1 MLSTQAKSLA
11 RLDRA
16 NDTPRL
22 AEPLSVEAHR
32 AASTA
37 AKTLAR
43 LDRANDFPIW
53 RAEPLKAEALLLRGE
68 DVRALRPRERH
79 DLLFRLKRSVKG
91 ALTELEMRYAISSSV
106 KAQSHYN

>member
-53 RAEPLKAEALLLRGE
+53 RAEQLKAEALLLRCK
-68 DVRALRPRERH
+68 ALWLSLKLHNAFQAPSKR
-79 DLLFRLKRSVKG
+79 DL
-91 ALTELEMRYAISSSV
+91 
-106 KAQSHYN
+106 AQM